1 MEWNKK
7 EKCKS
12 CGIKYE
18 NGKPIFKDCFQ
29 YGFSGGT
36 LNISGRGMSI
46 CDFGSLRY
54 CKWDIKRSKNNDF
67 WIVQGDKANLI
78 YPTKEKLFYIQD
90 FKEYEDCIEII
101 DVDNNKHKLCCCD
114 CIYVEWLPIRYL
126 KIDRNSLKL

>member
-1 MEWNKK
+1 MEWTKE

-18 NGKPIFKDCFQ
+18 NGKLIFKECFQ

-36 LNISGRGMSI
+36 LNVSGRGMSI

-54 CKWDIKRSKNNDF
+54 CKWTIEKSKDNKY
-67 WIVQGDKANLI
+67 WIIQGDKANLI
-78 YPTKEKLFYIQD
+78 YPTKDKLIYIQE
-90 FKEYEDCIEII
+90 FKEYEEYIEIVDI
-101 DVDNNKHKLCCCD
+101 DGSKYRVCCCD

-126 KIDRNSLKL
+126 KIDRDSLK